1 MRRPRA
7 RSPAITCPSAV
18 KPLPDK
24 LFAPAGALF
33 PRLSATERPVFSAG
47 LLVFVVAL
55 AGFALVR
62 FQAPMITLACFGLAI
77 IVVLYAR
84 QIRLPVRAVA
94 TAGVVGLGL
103 GMGWAFIVGPVVAQ
117 AYSAALGAQT
127 DLGHIL
133 LSGVAIP
140 ASGAL
145 LMVAPAVVVRVTG
158 RSIREPL
165 SGMAVGAVGATVF
178 NAGATAVLLWPQ
190 LALGVTTHDQSAES
204 LLAEAI
210 VEGLAWPLA
219 CLAVGGIFGLSLW
232 STRRAQAG
240 ALAVVLLVV
249 TALGLVDV
257 SPLPVRPYIA
267 VQLGIALLAV
277 IALRIAIGRTPAV
290 GDGTSDVPEPRPT
303 TYRRVLVPLVG
314 VLALVAA
321 LGAGTSALITPP
333 AKAYVCP
340 PDCGRPPLG
349 TPVETNPRYSGD
361 NGAFS
366 VAYPEQGAAYQV
378 TFEPQGLHGVQLN
391 YLGGDTG
398 TMVLF
403 GEPASARTPRQ
414 IVEQVLRAKYP
425 DAVVSYEIPNASVG
439 YQPGYGVVADV
450 YSRDSAAS
458 FTRLRVIVMAAVKHD
473 YALIAAAVGPYH
485 EFSPDYGSGHPSGAN
500 MELAMDM
507 GKYVNS
513 FRWGGDRYGRR
524 P

>member
-1 MRRPRA
+1 MPHKVFTPSSVIFPQLAPR
-7 RSPAITCPSAV
+7 
-18 KPLPDK
+18 
-24 LFAPAGALF
+24 
-33 PRLSATERPVFSAG
+33 ERTVFSAG

-55 AGFALVR
+55 AGFALAR
-62 FQAPMITLACFGLAI
+62 WQAAMIALACFGLV
-77 IVVLYAR
+77 VVLLCYVR
-84 QIRLPVRAVA
+84 QIRLPAPAVA
-94 TAGVVGLGL
+94 TAGIVGLVL
-103 GMGWAFIVGPVVAQ
+103 GVGWALIVGPVVAQ

-127 DLGHIL
+127 DLRHIL
-133 LSGVAIP
+133 LSGVVIP
-140 ASGAL
+140 GSGAL
-145 LMVAPAVVVRVTG
+145 LMVLPAVVVRVTN
-158 RSIREPL
+158 RSIQDPL
-165 SGMAVGAVGATVF
+165 GGLAIAAWGATVF
-178 NAGATAVLLWPQ
+178 NAGTTATLLWPQ
-190 LALGVTTHDQSAES
+190 LALGVTAHDQSAES

-219 CLAVGGIFGLSLW
+219 CLAAGGIFGLALW
-232 STRRAQAG
+232 SARTAGRRRTVSV
-240 ALAVVLLVV
+240 ALAVVLGVV
-249 TALGLVDV
+249 IALGLVDV
-257 SPLPVRPYIA
+257 APIPVRPYIA
-267 VQLGIALLAV
+267 VQLGISLLAV
-277 IALRIAIGRTPAV
+277 LALRVATTRAV
-290 GDGTSDVPEPRPT
+290 GDEALRVGSVRPT
-303 TYRRVLVPLVG
+303 TYRGVLVPLVVVLG
-314 VLALVAA
+314 VLAAA
-321 LGAGTSALITPP
+321 GAGTSALITPP

-366 VAYPEQGAAYQV
+366 VAYPQEGAAYRV
-378 TFEPQGLHGVQLN
+378 TFEPDGLPGVELT

-403 GEPASARTPRQ
+403 GEPAAGRIARQ
-414 IVEQVLRAKYP
+414 VVEQVLRSKYP
-425 DAVVSYEIPNASVG
+425 DAAVGYEIPNASVG

-450 YSRDSAAS
+450 YSRDSASS

-485 EFSPDYGSGHPSGAN
+485 EFSPDYGTGHPSGAN